1 MVGKLAMSGAK
12 HPFITTMPMHGAD
25 TTLRL
30 SRIETYSRGPEK
42 RIALAP
48 VPAVESL
55 NAPNALSKA
64 AVRSRTIQLSSMS
77 TRLPAGNAFTNAT
90 LEKLHRTKVT
100 VTGLEELEGTAMRTW
115 WRGRSQSRQRTGS
128 LPAIVSFSNQL
139 ETDDDD
145 PATADG
151 HRDPTGA
158 AIVRRL
164 LVLLRLVSAM
174 RMIAK
179 IVVTDTTGHDEERP
193 PRTSVLA
200 GDDRPIGD
208 EATAL
213 PPPRRDD
220 RNEGHAM

>member
-1 MVGKLAMSGAK
+1 MSGAK
-12 HPFITTMPMHGAD
+12 HPFITTMPTHGAD
-25 TTLRL
+25 TTLRRSL
-30 SRIETYSRGPEK
+30 IETYSRGPEK
-42 RIALAP
+42 RMALAP
-48 VPAVESL
+48 VPVIESL

-115 WRGRSQSRQRTGS
+115 WCGRSQSRQSTGS

-145 PATADG
+145 PATADEG

-158 AIVRRL
+158 AIARRLL

-179 IVVTDTTGHDEERP
+179 IVATDTNAHDEERP
-193 PRTSVLA
+193 PRTSFLS
-200 GDDRPIGD
+200 GDDRPLFGD
-208 EATAL
+208 EAAAL
-213 PPPRRDD
+213 PPPCRDD
-220 RNEGHAM
+220 RDEGHAM